1 MKKAL
6 LMAVLFVLVQDHLA
20 SQDVFVSDKLQKKWE
35 TGQVF
40 LIPESVCYDAERH
53 VLYVSNINGKPT
65 EKDGNG
71 FISRCSEDG
80 EVMELKWVDGLDAP
94 KGMGVYKNK
103 LYVTD
108 IDRIAEIDIE
118 NMAIQ
123 RFYTVEGAKFLNDIA
138 IDSKGDVYISDMMD
152 TKIYRINDQ
161 GIHLWIDDEM
171 LTNPNGLFAENKT
184 LFIGCRKIVRADMKK
199 GTLSPWAGETGSI
212 DGLEGTGDG
221 RYLFSDW
228 QGNVYLL
235 GTDLK
240 TEKILDLTP
249 AGMNA
254 ADIEFIPEK
263 MLLLVPTFSDNRV
276 IAFELIK

>member
-1 MKKAL
+1 MKKVII
-6 LMAVLFVLVQDHLA
+6 MAVLFGLLQDDGA
-20 SQDVFVSDKLQKKWE
+20 AQDVFVSDRLQKKWE
-35 TGQVF
+35 TEQVF
-40 LIPESVCYDAERH
+40 LIPESVCFDAERQ

-71 FISRCSEDG
+71 FISRCSADG
-80 EVMELKWVDGLDAP
+80 DLMELKWIEGLNAP
-94 KGMGVYKNK
+94 KGMGIYRNK

-118 NMAIQ
+118 NMTIL
-123 RFYTVEGAKFLNDIA
+123 RFFNVEGSKFLNDIA
-138 IDSKGDVYISDMMD
+138 IDEKGVVYISDMMD
-152 TKIYRINDQ
+152 TRIYRINEQ
-161 GIHLWIDDEM
+161 GIDLWIDDEM
-171 LTNPNGLFAENKT
+171 LTNPNGLFAEEKF
-184 LFIGCRKIVRADMKK
+184 LLIGCRKIVRADIKK
-199 GTLSPWAGETGSI
+199 GTLSEWVGDTGSI

-235 GTDLK
+235 DANAK
-240 TEKILDLTP
+240 PEKILDLTP
-249 AGMNA
+249 LNMNA

-263 MLLLVPTFSDNRV
+263 KLLIIPTFSDNRV